1 MTRQVRNDVQYCAKF
16 SNSSF
21 FFLNILFP
29 KSQTCLFFK
38 RFWAG
43 LLKVFKGF
51 SLDICWSLTH
61 FQSLYLTNFR
71 RIFVCLF
78 AWWIAQQGVCQPLN
92 HWSIKKHLQN
102 IFLETYLEVDYYWQ
116 GLFRIKK
123 TQNSVTAKFKCT
135 WNDLV
140 YILSY
145 GNIIQIEQ
153 KRFVQKY

>member
-1 MTRQVRNDVQYCAKF
+1 MQIWYAHAVIKVVKARESVSVLYLPRPYDSTSQKWCTVLCKILQLLVFKK
-16 SNSSF
+16 
-21 FFLNILFP
+21 NILFP

-43 LLKVFKGF
+43 LLKVFKSF

-116 GLFRIKK
+116 GLFRI
-123 TQNSVTAKFKCT
+123 
-135 WNDLV
+135 
-140 YILSY
+140 
-145 GNIIQIEQ
+145 
-153 KRFVQKY
+153 